1 MHDNILRGVGP
12 ISSFYGILIYLYLE
26 KGTQHNTPH
35 VHARY
40 NDYEMSIDFDGNI
53 LAGELPR
60 KQTKLVEAWVLLHSD
75 ELRASWFAYRND
87 GELIKIKGLE

>member
-1 MHDNILRGVGP
+1 MPL
-12 ISSFYGILIYLYLE
+12 ISSFYGILIYLYHE
-26 KGTQHNTPH
+26 KGTQHSVSH
-35 VHARY
+35 VHAKY

-60 KQTKLVEAWVLLHSD
+60 KQTKLVEAWVLLHTD
-75 ELRASWFAYRND
+75 ELRASWTAYRND